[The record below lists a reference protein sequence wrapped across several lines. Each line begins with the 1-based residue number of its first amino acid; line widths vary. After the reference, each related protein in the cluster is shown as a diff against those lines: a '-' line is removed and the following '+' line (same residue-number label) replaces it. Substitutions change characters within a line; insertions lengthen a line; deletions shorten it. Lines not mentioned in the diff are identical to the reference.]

1 MQHLYLCSGL
11 TRKYIK
17 RMISK
22 TIHVM
27 PKSMAMTSSGRG
39 LLSDMIEN
47 TGTRKNQGGKGEG
60 EENGGSGRDGRKP
73 NEMA

>member
-1 MQHLYLCSGL
+1 
-11 TRKYIK
+11 
-17 RMISK
+17 
-22 TIHVM
+22 M

-73 NEMA
+73 KEMA